1 MDKFGIFKL
10 LNSFF
15 NFYGQKPPE
24 NQTENSDNG
33 GQSFFA
39 VSNLLKSL
47 NNNSGTNNF
56 NPSPTKPE
64 QKSPPAFMPLQAN
77 MLKTMSS
84 HDEFIKRVKQK
95 NPQ

>member
-15 NFYGQKPPE
+15 NLYGQKPPE
-24 NQTENSDNG
+24 EKANSSTDS
-33 GQSFFA
+33 GQSSSVF
-39 VSNLLKSL
+39 SDLLKSL
-47 NNNSGTNNF
+47 SSKAPANNTDKNS
-56 NPSPTKPE
+56 TKNSDGV
-64 QKSPPAFMPLQAN
+64 KSSFMPLQAD
-77 MLKTMSS
+77 MIKTMNS